1 MYSLLRF
8 GVFWKNI
15 GMSQS
20 DGFSELAK
28 LLGADKPLDAD
39 KLLDADKSSG
49 FGCCSKNNMSS
60 ICGDFVVVGEL
71 LVRKEISVRIAVLEV
86 VNCS

>member
-1 MYSLLRF
+1 VSSWLLLDMYSLLRF

-15 GMSQS
+15 GISQS
-20 DGFSELAK
+20 DGFSELA
-28 LLGADKPLDAD
+28 

-60 ICGDFVVVGEL
+60 ICGDFVVVGER